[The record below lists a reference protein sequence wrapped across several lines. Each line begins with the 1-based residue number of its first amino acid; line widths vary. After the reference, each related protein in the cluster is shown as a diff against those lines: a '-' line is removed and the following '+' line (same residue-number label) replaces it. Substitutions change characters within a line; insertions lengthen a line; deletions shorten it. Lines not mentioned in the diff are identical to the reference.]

1 MDGQAILLAV
11 AALHRPACVPRKR
24 GRQLVHQVHRAV
36 LSPVL
41 RGGGVDE
48 VKQPLAEFAGKR
60 AGRGKPTAKKMHIIA
75 IR

>member
-1 MDGQAILLAV
+1 MGVVQGD
-11 AALHRPACVPRKR
+11 
-24 GRQLVHQVHRAV
+24 RAV
-36 LSPVL
+36 LSTVL
-41 RGGGVDE
+41 RGGRVDE